1 MIGLLGSLHLFL
13 HLQGFF
19 VIFALLSDVLIDNTV
34 SPLLVKVGDLL
45 LPIWCLKNVHCSI
58 ISFVYPHELTI
69 FVLLHFVLLFCR
81 RSVNSLR
88 FFASYK
94 L

>member
-45 LPIWCLKNVHCSI
+45 LPICFLKTCI
-58 ISFVYPHELTI
+58 AEL
-69 FVLLHFVLLFCR
+69 FVLYIRMNLLYLPCFISYFCFVD
-81 RSVNSLR
+81 V
-88 FFASYK
+88 A
-94 L
+94 